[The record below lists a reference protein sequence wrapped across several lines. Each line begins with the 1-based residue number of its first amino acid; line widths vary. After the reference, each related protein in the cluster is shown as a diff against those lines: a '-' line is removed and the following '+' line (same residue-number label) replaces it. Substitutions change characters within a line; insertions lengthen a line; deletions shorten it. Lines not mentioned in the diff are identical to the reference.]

1 MINCR
6 EEALLKL
13 GFAETAHPSH
23 EDIKK
28 QYRLL
33 ALKFHPDKVNA
44 NSVSVAEI
52 ENKRLFY
59 TEEFKNISQ
68 AYQILLL
75 PLEDQPQR
83 ADFSED
89 AMHVCCVMNFISP
102 ELLFQRIFLYGV
114 YTVDSLIAQLNSMLN
129 IFDENLPFEEQNV
142 DCDIHPSEFKVVI
155 HSMQRKDYSGGKIV
169 CESSMKL
176 RHRKNVEGGRVY
188 R

>member
-13 GFAETAHPSH
+13 GFAETALPSQT
-23 EDIKK
+23 DIKK

-44 NSVSVAEI
+44 NSVSAADI
-52 ENKRLFY
+52 EAKQLYF

-75 PLEDQPQR
+75 PLKDQPRR
-83 ADFSED
+83 ADFSDD
-89 AMHVCCVMNFISP
+89 AISVGCVVNFISP
-102 ELLFQRIFLYGV
+102 ELLFQRVFFYGA
-114 YTVDSLIAQLNSMLN
+114 YTFDFLIAQLNGMLS
-129 IFDENLPFEEQNV
+129 IFEDDIAFEEQNV
-142 DCDIHPSEFKVVI
+142 DFSINPSEFRVVTHPI
-155 HSMQRKDYSGGKIV
+155 QRTVYSEGEIA

-176 RHRKNVEGGRVY
+176 RLRKGLSRA
-188 R
+188 